1 VPPLP
6 IDALEVPVLDAIER
20 GNVVVSA
27 PTASGKSTQVPRW
40 LARRGRVLVV
50 EPRRVACR
58 ALATRVAELEGARLG
73 GRVGYAVR
81 DDRRC
86 GADTDVLFATP
97 GVALRMVRDGL
108 EGVATLVLDEFHE
121 RGLDTD
127 LILALA
133 LRSGVR
139 VLLTSATLDGER
151 LAEHVGGPHLRGE
164 GRQHPVDVE
173 HLPGDALLPTP
184 DGLEGRIRRALD
196 RLDADGHVLVF
207 LPGVAEIRAAAAAL
221 SSRPEELIP
230 LHGGLGLT
238 EQSRALS
245 RGTDRRIYL
254 ATNVAETSLTLPGVV
269 AVVDSGL
276 VRRTR
281 YHGGRAY
288 LALGPIALDSAEQR
302 AGRAG
307 RLGPGRCVR
316 LWSPLARLEDRT
328 PPAVHRESL
337 VPLVL
342 AAAACGA
349 PDLDL
354 PWYAPPRQHAVDAAR
369 ADLRALGALDAAGRL
384 TERGEH
390 LFALPTDPWLGR
402 LLAEFEA
409 RGLAEHGVAL
419 AASLDTRRRLFSG
432 PRPEGEDDLR
442 APGCDAVAGMRAVW
456 SGDRRHGLDR
466 LALEEARAAARRH
479 RRLLGLPEPSS
490 PPPID
495 RKAVALAVL
504 AAWPLSAHVAR
515 RRKGRVAWAN
525 GAGPELELGRESAVQ
540 ADDVEAILVLEQRAM
555 GHGSERR
562 LLATAAMPVPLP
574 WLVEAG
580 LGVPR
585 LAGVER
591 ARGRIVARTER
602 VHAGRVLAV
611 EEEEPRGSLLREA
624 ICALIL
630 RGSIMKALRCELPAR
645 LERLSLAA
653 SLAGDAPMAPP
664 EAWLLQRLADVGL
677 ERADELAL
685 LEPADLLPPA
695 LDPAEAARL
704 DSAFPRS
711 LDIGDASYAIAYDP
725 SRRTATLKQV
735 GGTRKTPPPDR
746 LLPRLPGWRLE
757 LDRKNKITRLR

>member
-1 VPPLP
+1 MPPLP

-354 PWYAPPRQHAVDAAR
+354 PWYDPPRQHAVDAAR

-442 APGCDAVAGMRAVW
+442 APGCDAVAGMRAAATG
-456 SGDRRHGLDR
+456 STASPSRRPAPLPAGIDACSASPSR
-466 LALEEARAAARRH
+466 PRRPRSTARPSPSPSWPPGPSPPTSPAAARGASPGRTAPARSWSSVGRARS
-479 RRLLGLPEPSS
+479 RRTTSRRSWSSSSARWVTAPSAGCS
-490 PPPID
+490 PPPPCPS
-495 RKAVALAVL
+495 RSPGWSRPASACLASPGSSGP
-504 AAWPLSAHVAR
+504 AAASSPAPSACTQGGCWRWR
-515 RRKGRVAWAN
+515 RRSPGARSCGR
-525 GAGPELELGRESAVQ
+525 RSA
-540 ADDVEAILVLEQRAM
+540 
-555 GHGSERR
+555 
-562 LLATAAMPVPLP
+562 P
-574 WLVEAG
+574 
-580 LGVPR
+580 
-585 LAGVER
+585 
-591 ARGRIVARTER
+591 
-602 VHAGRVLAV
+602 
-611 EEEEPRGSLLREA
+611 
-624 ICALIL
+624 
-630 RGSIMKALRCELPAR
+630 
-645 LERLSLAA
+645 
-653 SLAGDAPMAPP
+653 
-664 EAWLLQRLADVGL
+664 
-677 ERADELAL
+677 
-685 LEPADLLPPA
+685 
-695 LDPAEAARL
+695 
-704 DSAFPRS
+704 
-711 LDIGDASYAIAYDP
+711 
-725 SRRTATLKQV
+725 
-735 GGTRKTPPPDR
+735 
-746 LLPRLPGWRLE
+746 
-757 LDRKNKITRLR
+757 